1 MPQNNIMPN
10 STLLDYLPI
19 LIMFLIALAFVVVT
33 MIASHLLGPKKYSK
47 VKYNVFECGIQ
58 SKGNARRPFAVKYF
72 LTALLFVL
80 FDVEVI
86 FMYPWATNFKEL
98 GMFGV
103 IEVITFSAIL
113 LAGLYYLLKKDVLN
127 INE

>member
-1 MPQNNIMPN
+1 MN
-10 STLLDYLPI
+10 STLIHYLPI
-19 LIMFLIALAFVVVT
+19 FIMFLIALAFVVVT

-47 VKYNVFECGIQ
+47 VKYNVFECGIH
-58 SKGNARRPFAVKYF
+58 SEGNARNPFAVKYF

-103 IEVITFSAIL
+103 IEVLTFTLIL
-113 LAGLYYLLKKDVLN
+113 LVGLYYLLKKDVLN
-127 INE
+127 IEE

>member
-1 MPQNNIMPN
+1 MEK
-10 STLLDYLPI
+10 STLVHYLPI
-19 LIMFLIALAFVVVT
+19 FIMFLIAVAFVVVT

-47 VKYNVFECGIQ
+47 VKYNVFECGIH
-58 SKGNARRPFAVKYF
+58 SEGNARNPFAVKYF

-103 IEVITFSAIL
+103 IEVLVFTAL
-113 LAGLYYLLKKDVLN
+113 LLVGLYYLLKKDVLN